1 MFITLKNVGYN
12 YIWIN
17 YGGSVATLRNS
28 SDGSGGPSRV
38 AAAITPVAARRCGWG
53 CMLCGAGG
61 SWGTNGDPTPS
72 RLVGG
77 SFPGAASATQTV
89 GADLGLLLHGAGRST
104 LLALAP
110 PPALLSHANAAAQ
123 PGIPILLR
131 GPRRSTLP
139 SQAQKCLL
147 LLSGFY
153 LLSAPSP
160 TLELSQGQAQVLS
173 QPSQVCTC
181 SG

>member
-1 MFITLKNVGYN
+1 MAAVDHLE
-12 YIWIN
+12 WLLPSHQLQQ
-17 YGGSVATLRNS
+17 GGVAGAACSVEL
-28 SDGSGGPSRV
+28 V
-38 AAAITPVAARRCGWG
+38 
-53 CMLCGAGG
+53 GAGEQM
-61 SWGTNGDPTPS
+61 GTPP
-72 RLVGG
+72 L
-77 SFPGAASATQTV
+77 PGWWV
-89 GADLGLLLHGAGRST
+89 GASQCSFSYPNCGCRPGPPAPWSRKEHT
-104 LLALAP
+104 PCPCPPP

>member
-1 MFITLKNVGYN
+1 MAAVDHLE
-12 YIWIN
+12 WLLPSHQLQQ
-17 YGGSVATLRNS
+17 GGVAGAACSVEL
-28 SDGSGGPSRV
+28 V
-38 AAAITPVAARRCGWG
+38 
-53 CMLCGAGG
+53 GAGEQM
-61 SWGTNGDPTPS
+61 GTPP
-72 RLVGG
+72 L
-77 SFPGAASATQTV
+77 PGWWV
-89 GADLGLLLHGAGRST
+89 GASQVQLQLPKLWVQTWASCSMEQEGAHS
-104 LLALAP
+104 LPLPP